1 MFERASNGWSLAKAS
16 WEVLKLDRELLVFPL
31 LSGVAC
37 LIVMASFALPLAAGG
52 YFEALG
58 DQGTDV
64 ASGANITVAV
74 AGFIFYF
81 VNYFIIVFFNSALVA
96 CAIIRF
102 RGGDPT
108 LADGFHSAVERLPQI
123 LAWTAVSATVGMIL
137 RGLESRSRRTGQ
149 FVGGMLGMTWTA
161 TTYFVIPIIV
171 VERVGP
177 FEAISRSLSIL
188 RRHWG
193 ESLAA
198 NFGIGIIVT
207 VAMLIAAIPGGL
219 GVRSGDPL
227 WMAAGIVISATG
239 MILVALVS
247 SALSA
252 IVTAAI
258 YEYATTDKPPAA
270 FDAPALEHAFVHE

>member
-1 MFERASNGWSLAKAS
+1 MFERVSNGWSLAKAS

-52 YFEALG
+52 YLDNIGNLDEE
-58 DQGTDV
+58 
-64 ASGANITVAV
+64 SGANITLAV
-74 AGFIFYF
+74 VGFVFYF
-81 VNYFIIVFFNSALVA
+81 INYFIIVFFNTALVS

-108 LADGFHSAVERLPQI
+108 VADGFRAAVERLPQI

-137 RGLESRSRRTGQ
+137 KGLESRSRRTGQ
-149 FVGGMLGMTWTA
+149 FVGGMLGMAWSA
-161 TTYFVIPIIV
+161 TTYLVIPVLV

-207 VAMLIAAIPGGL
+207 LAMLIAAIPGAL
-219 GVRSGDPL
+219 GVYSGDPL

-239 MILVALVS
+239 IILVALVS

-258 YEYATTDKPPAA
+258 YEYATTDEAPSV
-270 FDAPALEHAFVHE
+270 FDAPALEQAFVHP